1 MRTDDKKNDQASPIA
16 DDGGTDPH
24 QRLTGTTRRS
34 LLQSAVLF
42 AMFSGGGIGL
52 TACGGGGGGGGGG
65 FGGGFGGGGGGGTP
79 PPDSSNSV
87 FKHGIASGDPLSDR
101 VILWTRVTAAA
112 PGTLNVEWEV
122 ASDERFGIIV
132 ARGTASTG
140 PEHDY
145 TVKVDAMGLQPASTY
160 FYRFLMGNDHSPIGR
175 TRTLPVGGVS
185 QARLAVVSCS
195 NFPSGYFNVYADIAK
210 RTDIDVV
217 LHLGDYIYEY
227 GAAPGDYGMASPTA
241 KSRVP
246 DPPHELLS
254 LDDYRRR
261 HALYKTDPALQAAHA
276 RAPWIVVWDDHETAD
291 NSWIGGAENH
301 QPATEGDWAKR
312 KAAGIKAYY
321 EWMPIREPAPGT
333 LPEASWRRFQFGDVV
348 TLMMTETRLTAR
360 THQLDYGRDLA
371 GPDGKPDVAAFTAKL
386 NDPDRRMMGQGQ
398 EQWLAREVDASMKA
412 GTAWQVLGNQVVMA
426 RVASPDLKAAMGDA
440 AYAALLAK
448 LPDYVAKL
456 VEESRGLSQTGLPGN
471 LDAWDGYP
479 ADRARVHDIFK
490 AYKARPIV
498 LSGDSHAFWVNEL
511 WDDAGAARVAAEFGV
526 TSVTSPGFGDYLP
539 GAPLGQAY
547 AARNKEVKFTD
558 QAAKGF
564 LLLTLDHGRATG
576 ELVAV
581 STILDP
587 QYETQVLK
595 RFVVT
600 PGDGGGVKALAEG

>member
-1 MRTDDKKNDQASPIA
+1 MTIDRRRALALFGLGGAGAAGEAMAAAKPRAYFAGRTAF
-16 DDGGTDPH
+16 
-24 QRLTGTTRRS
+24 L
-34 LLQSAVLF
+34 
-42 AMFSGGGIGL
+42 
-52 TACGGGGGGGGGG
+52 
-65 FGGGFGGGGGGGTP
+65 
-79 PPDSSNSV
+79 
-87 FKHGIASGDPLSDR
+87 HGVASGDPLEDR
-101 VILWTRVTAAA
+101 VVLWTRITAEATTAPIAVRWDVATDAA
-112 PGTLNVEWEV
+112 FK
-122 ASDERFGIIV
+122 AIV
-132 ARGTASTG
+132 RQGQATAVSG
-140 PEHDY
+140 RDY
-145 TVKVDAMGLQPASTY
+145 TVKVDVTGLKPATDY
-160 FYRFLMGNDHSPIGR
+160 FYRFRYVKNGKPFGKGVGGR
-175 TRTLPVGGVS
+175 TRTLAKGPTPDVV
-185 QARLAVVSCS
+185 LAVVSCALYP
-195 NFPSGYFNVYADIAK
+195 NGYFNAYDAVAK
-210 RTDIDVV
+210 LPRVDAV

-241 KSRVP
+241 KTRVP
-246 DPPHELLS
+246 DPPRELLS
-254 LDDYRRR
+254 LEDYRRR

-321 EWMPIREPAPGT
+321 EWMPIREPVAGT

-371 GPDGKPDVAAFTAKL
+371 GADGKPDMAAFAAKL
-386 NDPDRRMMGQGQ
+386 ADPDRRMMGQGQ
-398 EQWLAREVDASMKA
+398 EQWLAREIDASMKA

-426 RVASPDLKAAMGDA
+426 RVVPPDLKATMGEA

-448 LPDYVAKL
+448 LPDYVAKP
-456 VEESRGLSQTGLPGN
+456 VEESRGLAQAGLPGN

-526 TSVTSPGFGDYLP
+526 TSVTSPGYGDYLP
-539 GAPLGQAY
+539 GAPLDQAY
-547 AARNKEVKFTD
+547 VARNKEVKFTD

-564 LLLTLDHGRATG
+564 LLLTLEHGKATG

-587 QYETQVLK
+587 QYQTRVLK